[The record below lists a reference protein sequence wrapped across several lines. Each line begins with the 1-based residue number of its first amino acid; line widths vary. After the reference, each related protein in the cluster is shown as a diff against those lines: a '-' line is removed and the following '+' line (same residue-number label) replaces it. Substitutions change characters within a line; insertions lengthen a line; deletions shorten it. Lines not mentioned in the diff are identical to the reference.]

1 MSEFFLISDLKYKL
15 LQTNISENKRDS
27 IITIACLL
35 EVLTLAAIS
44 ITIIVIMQHSFFDYD
59 KSNNQTYNNLHM
71 LFSKLLEPSLIIC
84 FIIVI
89 VDIVFSI
96 VIINL
101 IQRKK
106 N

>member
-1 MSEFFLISDLKYKL
+1 MISDLKYKL
-15 LQTNISENKRDS
+15 LQTNLSENQRDS

-35 EVLTLAAIS
+35 EVLTLASIS
-44 ITIIVIMQHSFFDYD
+44 ITIIVIMQHSFFDYN
-59 KSNNQTYNNLHM
+59 KSNSQTYNDLHM
-71 LFSKLLEPSLIIC
+71 LFSKLLSPSLIIC

-96 VIINL
+96 VITKL